1 MSNKCEN
8 IRNKFKL
15 GNFFQV
21 WLLIQDG
28 SVPVQDV
35 IEAKFVSKTE
45 ELLFETGEF
54 TYMMNLTEGPGDEL
68 CQVGKEK
75 RSTQN
80 VKGTNLVLYHA
91 W

>member
-1 MSNKCEN
+1 M
-8 IRNKFKL
+8 
-15 GNFFQV
+15 
-21 WLLIQDG
+21 IQDG

-35 IEAKFVSKTE
+35 IEAKFLSKTE

-54 TYMMNLTEGPGDEL
+54 TYMMNLTEGSGDEL

-75 RSTQN
+75 RSNSKHERYQF
-80 VKGTNLVLYHA
+80 GLYHV